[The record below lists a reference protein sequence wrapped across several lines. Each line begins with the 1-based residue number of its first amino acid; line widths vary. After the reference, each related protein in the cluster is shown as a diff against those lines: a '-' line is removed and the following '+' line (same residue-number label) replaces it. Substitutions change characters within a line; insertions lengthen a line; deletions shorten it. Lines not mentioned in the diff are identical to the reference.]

1 MTKRCM
7 TLHILFVAEYYFAN
21 PDFVRLSTEL
31 ARRKHRV
38 SVATSLR
45 VVDKHRSEENV
56 DIFEINPLITIY
68 SIPHSLS
75 FPFSGMYK
83 LVQEQNVEVIHALM
97 DYSTNTALAALV
109 SKLTDV
115 PFVYTVQGMGT
126 RKNRLVVDTLA
137 ECYDRTIERLV
148 AGTARKVILL
158 SRSLVSR
165 ARKVGVEDSA
175 NVVIP
180 SGVDYDRFN
189 SERPQVKTKAT
200 NLRNGLG
207 INDND
212 VVIGFVGR
220 LVPAKGLSYL
230 FSAIKQI
237 EPEHPNMVLLIVGDG
252 PYRSN
257 LETMAKS
264 LKTKT
269 IFAGWQADTAPF
281 YAAMDI
287 FALPSLFEGL
297 PCVML
302 EAMALKT
309 PVVATNV
316 GGNADLVMNG
326 ENGFLVP
333 TRNPEKIA
341 FALKKLI
348 VDDDLRAQMGA
359 VNRKIIE
366 KSFGW
371 EKIVQKVE
379 TVYNE
384 IV

>member
-45 VVDKHRSEENV
+45 VVDRHRSEESV

-83 LVQEQNVEVIHALM
+83 LVREQNVEVIHALM

-126 RKNRLVVDTLA
+126 RTNRLVVDALA

-165 ARKVGVEDSA
+165 ARKVGVEDSV

-180 SGVDYDRFN
+180 SGVDYDRFD
-189 SERPQVKTKAT
+189 SERPEVKTKVT
-200 NLRNGLG
+200 NLRNGLD
-207 INDND
+207 IKDDD
-212 VVIGFVGR
+212 VVVGFVGR

-302 EAMALKT
+302 EAMAMKT
-309 PVVATNV
+309 PLVATNV
-316 GGNADLVMNG
+316 GGNSDLIVDG
-326 ENGFLVP
+326 ENGLLVSA
-333 TRNPEKIA
+333 RNPQEIA
-341 FALKKLI
+341 FALEKLI
-348 VDDDLRAQMGA
+348 TDSDLRVQMGA
-359 VNRKIIE
+359 VNRQIIE

-379 TVYNE
+379 TIYNE